1 MPPPRFPTPDRVGG
15 DFFVDAGS
23 WRTRAAKPPT
33 IIVHHRISIDPSP
46 RNGLVVE
53 FPLPGRLDMQFRFLV
68 CLVLLSSAF
77 AVPLAAQETE
87 ERPQRPVT
95 KREIRV
101 SLALSPETEEGIEDT
116 NKELI
121 SKIKE
126 RGVDFA
132 LSREEEWSLQLQD
145 ASEELIRAIRD
156 ALPAEA
162 REQLLKKTEQN
173 ELYSAFSR
181 NYTRTDPNSRL
192 IAVAAGKEF
201 LRRYRNDTD
210 VSDKVAFL
218 QRTIPGLERSIPRM
232 VTPVVRGRRRN

>member
-1 MPPPRFPTPDRVGG
+1 
-15 DFFVDAGS
+15 
-23 WRTRAAKPPT
+23 
-33 IIVHHRISIDPSP
+33 
-46 RNGLVVE
+46 
-53 FPLPGRLDMQFRFLV
+53 MQFRFLM